1 MAVPGISAA
10 RRQQQ
15 HPRAGMT
22 KWAAPTAWR
31 MFQGWGAEARWGSH
45 VQQPLPAK
53 PIEKCFFDMDG
64 SGSCCPL
71 LRVAAGYAGV
81 SPCSSAVAGTA
92 VADKVPAYSRL
103 NWWDGVAGSK
113 CSSQSQHSEMRPPP
127 PPIPAQLWREV
138 RKEQA
143 LAEPLMREEWGARP
157 WGACS
162 RLGKE
167 LSPSGTSWN
176 ALGFLRSAVILVPLL
191 NVNQTF
197 LFFPF
202 LAETSVFNARKQ

>member
-113 CSSQSQHSEMRPPP
+113 CSSQSQHSEMSPPP
-127 PPIPAQLWREV
+127 PHSSPALEGGEERASISRASNEGGMGSSSLWCVQPAGE
-138 RKEQA
+138 
-143 LAEPLMREEWGARP
+143 GAQPVWHKLKCFRISSVCRYP
-157 WGACS
+157 C
-162 RLGKE
+162 
-167 LSPSGTSWN
+167 
-176 ALGFLRSAVILVPLL
+176 
-191 NVNQTF
+191 
-197 LFFPF
+197 PF
-202 LAETSVFNARKQ
+202 AKC

>member
-53 PIEKCFFDMDG
+53 PIEKCFFDMEG

-113 CSSQSQHSEMRPPP
+113 CSSVPALWNEPPP
-127 PPIPAQLWREV
+127 PHSSPALEGGEERASISRASNEGGMGSSSLWCVQPAGE
-138 RKEQA
+138 
-143 LAEPLMREEWGARP
+143 GAQPVWHKLKCFRISSVCRYP
-157 WGACS
+157 C
-162 RLGKE
+162 
-167 LSPSGTSWN
+167 
-176 ALGFLRSAVILVPLL
+176 
-191 NVNQTF
+191 
-197 LFFPF
+197 PF
-202 LAETSVFNARKQ
+202 AKC